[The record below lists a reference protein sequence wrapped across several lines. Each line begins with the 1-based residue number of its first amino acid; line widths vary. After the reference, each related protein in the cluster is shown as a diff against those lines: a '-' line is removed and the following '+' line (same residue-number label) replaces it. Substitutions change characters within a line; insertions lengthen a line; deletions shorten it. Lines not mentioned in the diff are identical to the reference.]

1 MVGVI
6 VGPTLAVRHGG
17 REIFFFSW
25 APLCYAYTHEQE
37 NMSSERGEFGSR
49 LGFVLAAAGSTIGLG
64 NIWRFPYVAGEAG
77 GGAFLVL
84 YLAMVFTLGLS
95 IMLAEIAIGRAAKRN
110 PVGAFRT
117 LKGGAWTGLGYLGVL
132 AAFVIL
138 SFYSVI
144 GGWTLA
150 YVLATLGPLLEATDA
165 RAFGD
170 HFRDFTAGP
179 VEPVLYHGLFMLLS
193 AGVVMGGVR
202 AGIER
207 WSKLLM
213 PLLFIM
219 LVALCLRALTLPGA
233 WAGVEFFL
241 IPDWQRFDAATIGA
255 AMSQAF
261 FSMSLG
267 MGCLLTYGSYLSSAE
282 RLPGIAVTVS
292 ALDTTIAMLAGLLIL
307 PATFAFGFDPASG
320 PGLSFVTLPAVF
332 AEMPLGRVFAP
343 LFFALLAIAAL
354 TSNVSLL
361 ETAVAY
367 LVDEKGTGRRAATA
381 IAAGLG
387 FAIGVPSAL
396 AFGPFADAT
405 LFGKTFFGL
414 MEYLATNLLMPI
426 GGIGIAVFAGW
437 IIRDRIR
444 REVLGDGWNPQLLGA
459 WGWILRWLAPAAV
472 AWILI
477 SGL

>member
-1 MVGVI
+1 MG
-6 VGPTLAVRHGG
+6 
-17 REIFFFSW
+17 
-25 APLCYAYTHEQE
+25 
-37 NMSSERGEFGSR
+37 MSSDRGEFGSR

-64 NIWRFPYVAGEAG
+64 NIWRFPYVAGEGG

-117 LKGGAWTGLGYLGVL
+117 LKGGGWTGLGYLGVL

-150 YVLATLGPLLEATDA
+150 YVVATLGPLLDATDA
-165 RAFGD
+165 EAFGNYF
-170 HFRDFTAGP
+170 HDFTADP
-179 VEPVLYHGLFMLLS
+179 LEPVLYHGLFMAMS
-193 AGVVMGGVR
+193 AGVVLGGVR

-207 WSKLLM
+207 WAKLLM
-213 PLLFIM
+213 PALFIM
-219 LVALCLRALTLPGA
+219 LVALCLRAVTLPGA

-241 IPDWQRFDAATIGA
+241 VPDWQRIDADTVNA

-267 MGCLLTYGSYLSSAE
+267 MGCLLTYGSYLSSKE
-282 RLPGIAVTVS
+282 RLPGIAVTVT
-292 ALDTTIAMLAGLLIL
+292 ALDTMIALMAGLLIL

-320 PGLSFVTLPAVF
+320 PGLTFVTLPAVF
-332 AEMPLGRVFAP
+332 AEMPLGHLFAP

-367 LVDEKGTGRRAATA
+367 LVDEKGAGRRAATA
-381 IAAGLG
+381 AAAGLG
-387 FAIGVPSAL
+387 FAVGVPSAL
-396 AFGPFADAT
+396 AFGPLADAT
-405 LFGKTFFGL
+405 FAGMTFFGL

-437 IIRDRIR
+437 AIRERIR
-444 REVLGDGWNPQLLGA
+444 REVLDDAEPPLA
-459 WGWILRWLAPAAV
+459 RVWGWILRWVAPAAV

-477 SGL
+477 TGL